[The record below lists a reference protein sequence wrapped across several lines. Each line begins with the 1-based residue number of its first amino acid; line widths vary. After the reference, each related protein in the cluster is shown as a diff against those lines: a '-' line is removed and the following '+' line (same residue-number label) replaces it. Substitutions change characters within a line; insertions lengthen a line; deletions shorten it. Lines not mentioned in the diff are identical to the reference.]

1 MSYQILNPG
10 IRHWFSDN
18 RDAVIG
24 YVDAYGYSVVAG
36 APVCDPAE
44 LPGVIG
50 RFQQDTVG
58 RGRRVCYFGAQERI
72 ETIMKES
79 GPVATLLL
87 GSQPVWHPGNWITR
101 VSAKASLRAQ
111 FHRAKNKG
119 VTVTLWDSNLAA
131 GNADLERCLRE
142 WLDTRGLPPMH
153 FLVEPDTLA
162 RLYDRRVY
170 VAEQEGKSVGFIV
183 ASPVPLR
190 KGWLIEQII
199 RGANAPN
206 GTAELMLDTAMR
218 DLAES
223 DAEYVTLGLSP
234 LSVRSGIPQ
243 VPLPVWI
250 NALLRGVRILGSR
263 FYNFDGLDSFKSKFL
278 PDSWEPIYAISNE
291 AHISLRTLYAIAGAF
306 SGMSPISFLMRAGA
320 REVRRGLPGMRHKR
334 TRDM

>member
-18 RDAVIG
+18 HDAVIG

-50 RFQQDTVG
+50 RFQRDTVA
-58 RGRRVCYFGAQERI
+58 RGRRVCYFGAHERI
-72 ETIMKES
+72 ERIMKES

-87 GSQPVWHPGNWITR
+87 GSQPVWHPGNWISR

-111 FHRAKNKG
+111 FYRAKNKG
-119 VTVTLWDSNLAA
+119 VTVTLWDANVAA

-142 WLDTRGLPPMH
+142 WLGARGLPPMH
-153 FLVEPDTLA
+153 FLVEPETLD
-162 RLYDRRVY
+162 RIYDRKVF
-170 VAEQEGKSVGFIV
+170 VAERDGRSIGFIV

-199 RGANAPN
+199 RGTNAPN

-218 DLAES
+218 TLAATG
-223 DAEYVTLGLSP
+223 AEYVTLGLSP
-234 LSVRSGIPQ
+234 LSIRSGIPQ
-243 VPLPVWI
+243 VPLPLWI
-250 NALLRGVRILGSR
+250 NGLLRGVRMLGSR

-306 SGMSPISFLMRAGA
+306 CGTSPISFLLRASA
-320 REVRRGLPGMRHKR
+320 RELRRGLSGLPRKLAS
-334 TRDM
+334 D